1 MKARVR
7 GEAGWR
13 REAEILGHELIGLI
27 AYPQVTD
34 FLAASRSA
42 RTLGEHVELQQKL
55 ANANLEARHLDR
67 EVNGAKDRLR
77 EELLQVKEASDQ
89 ERVVAIGR
97 MLSDHDLTLAA
108 NQRRRYALRVVQ
120 DGIIWRLFGFD
131 RHRIAILGEG
141 TPVNYP
147 SASFESEAAAAEEHW
162 NDGRLAVFC
171 DLSNCIRTGDLLV
184 FDPPLVNVIEV
195 KESDSSDDDSPQ
207 MQRARVRVEYLNTG
221 RSETLAPN
229 APLVVTGHRDAPALR
244 TNLSVLADLLEKA
257 RRQGWA
263 ASRAGDGAAVV
274 ALDMRGVPEDGG
286 AVERAQRYER
296 RFINGLGRL
305 WRDPPTYEW
314 NSSDR
319 VLRDAKNAIAAT
331 APFSILPLDPEDCA
345 ALALGFAS
353 WGKTKTSTKS
363 GQPQPHRSS
372 SVSAHGCGLGSWGDR
387 LLELWRRESFRE
399 EVLWRL
405 RKRARFGLFFL
416 RRL

>member
-1 MKARVR
+1 LPADPST
-7 GEAGWR
+7 APP
-13 REAEILGHELIGLI
+13 HI
-27 AYPQVTD
+27 AYFADIVKRIQAMEPSSLRERSIVTGTAEQCVGH
-34 FLAASRSA
+34 LKRVEAAGIDEVICYFNFGGLDHE
-42 RTLGEHVELQQKL
+42 RTL
-55 ANANLEARHLDR
+55 A
-67 EVNGAKDRLR
+67 
-77 EELLQVKEASDQ
+77 
-89 ERVVAIGR
+89 
-97 MLSDHDLTLAA
+97 
-108 NQRRRYALRVVQ
+108 
-120 DGIIWRLFGFD
+120 
-131 RHRIAILGEG
+131 
-141 TPVNYP
+141 
-147 SASFESEAAAAEEHW
+147 
-162 NDGRLAVFC
+162 
-171 DLSNCIRTGDLLV
+171 
-184 FDPPLVNVIEV
+184 
-195 KESDSSDDDSPQ
+195 Q